1 LVTPRKTTKLTAQ
14 GNNAYGLSYA
24 LSSLRANPFRA
35 ISLAITLS
43 LGISLFAST
52 MVWGDTGVYVSIYE
66 HLEDNAFQL
75 QIQSDIGATALLDQ
89 AEAYMLQSPLIE
101 SSYRVNSTVGILAG
115 YDNGTVQTNTT
126 FPDTKIYDIDGR
138 MYSEGIKDCRTIF
151 IDNELLG
158 TIERDFWTQGSFELH
173 EGEVLVSAYFIYLAE
188 YLLDYTLQI
197 NDTINL
203 DILMGNDPGVPATLG
218 TLGRTTRNDLRIVG
232 IYDPISTDSMIERAL
247 PSMSRANLAQT
258 NLRYPVLGLRDSIM
272 ILQDAVPISSLPENG
287 FFHASSLL
295 RVSANGLAA
304 AGPENIASN
313 LFSLVAQT
321 QEMYNITWDGADRV
335 WAMQLDVNAYIESL
349 TLSILALPVILLA
362 LFFSVFAADTFMAPR
377 TVEVGIIRSKGASY
391 SQVSAIFLW
400 ETLIISA
407 MAVIMGVIFSV
418 LFAPLIPA
426 TTSFMV
432 FDWSV
437 YSYYISKT
445 VLTGGTTLR
454 AIALTVLPS
463 MLFILYLARKAAQTE
478 IGLTLMEA
486 TDNPTE
492 QVESHG
498 FTIGASITLLIIV
511 VALMTILP
519 KDPNFYL
526 LELGLGTAAWFFIA
540 YNGSRISRVGLA
552 QVSKRLSFVMG
563 QKNLISAAYLR
574 MRKGRIIPLMV
585 VLALTMS
592 TTIAFAIQSESLR
605 VDLGRE
611 VSYAVG
617 ADLRVSCTDREFAFN
632 NTLAEVEGVEQV
644 TPVLRAWAQLPTID
658 IELQAIDPLIYAA
671 IGHFDESSFSAE
683 DPATVLSALAATPN
697 GIILSEEHATFLNK
711 TVNSTIRLTMSGVG
725 HTQDVDFIVV
735 GVVHSA
741 PGFGYASVSDIP
753 PSAQGAGFGYQVL
766 SAAGYAFTNLNFTA
780 ETIDAETTNLFLA
793 SLAEGTNQTQLI
805 SNLWAYPGVYPTT
818 PETFNLK
825 DQSLQ
830 TALFLN
836 TVEGLFSIGFVMSL
850 ILSIFAL
857 SISLGSVVRER
868 RKEYAVMRAIGGS
881 KRQIVSMVFSEFT
894 GVVLASLILSILL
907 GMVFGFIMGFL
918 LNNMMPFSRTLV
930 GTTSIPWNFL
940 VIVLIIEI
948 ITMVIGAYLPARE
961 ASRTEPAVVLRN
973 M

>member
-75 QIQSDIGATALLDQ
+75 QIQSDSGSTALLDQ
-89 AEAYMLQSPLIE
+89 AEAHMLQSPFIE

-115 YDNGTVQTNTT
+115 YNNGTVHTNTS
-126 FPDTKIYDIDGR
+126 FPDTKMYDITGP
-138 MYSEGIKDCRTIF
+138 MYSAGIKDCRTIF
-151 IDNELLG
+151 VNNEYLD
-158 TIERDFWTQGSFELH
+158 TIERDFRTQGSFKLH
-173 EGEVLVSAYFIYLAE
+173 EGEVLVSSYFIYLSE
-188 YLLDYTLQI
+188 YLLHYTLQI
-197 NDTINL
+197 NDTIDL
-203 DILMGNDPGVPATLG
+203 DILMGNNPGGPATLG
-218 TLGRTTRNDLRIVG
+218 TLGRTTRNALRIVG
-232 IYDPISTDSMIERAL
+232 IFDPVSTDSMIERAL
-247 PSMSRANLAQT
+247 PSTSRANLIQT

-272 ILQDAVPISSLPENG
+272 ILQDTVPISSLPENG
-287 FFHASSLL
+287 FFRSSSLL
-295 RVSANGLAA
+295 RVSANGLAV
-304 AGPENIASN
+304 AGPEDIALN
-313 LFSLVAQT
+313 LFTLVAQT
-321 QEMYNITWDGADRV
+321 QDMYNITWDGADRV
-335 WAMQLDVNAYIESL
+335 WAMQLAVNAYIESL
-349 TLSILALPVILLA
+349 SLSILALPVILLA

-377 TVEVGIIRSKGASY
+377 TVEVGIMRSKGASY
-391 SQVSAIFLW
+391 SQVSTIFLW
-400 ETLIISA
+400 ETLIIST
-407 MAVIMGVIFSV
+407 MAVIMGVIFSI

-437 YSYYISKT
+437 YSYYISHT

-454 AIALTVLPS
+454 AITLIVLPS
-463 MLFILYLARKAAQTE
+463 MLFILYRARKAAQTE

-486 TDNPTE
+486 TEDPTE

-511 VALMTILP
+511 VILMTILP
-519 KDPNFYL
+519 TDPNFYL
-526 LELGLGTAAWFFIA
+526 LELGLGTAAWFFLA
-540 YNGSRISRVGLA
+540 YNGSRVSRVGLA
-552 QVSKRLSFVMG
+552 RISKKLSFILG
-563 QKNLISAAYLR
+563 QKNLISAGYLR

-592 TTIAFAIQSESLR
+592 TTIAFAVQSESLR
-605 VDLGRE
+605 VDLDRE
-611 VSYAVG
+611 VSYAIG
-617 ADLRVSCTDREFAFN
+617 ADLRVSCTNREFAFN

-644 TPVLRAWAQLPTID
+644 TPVLRTWAHAAGID
-658 IELQAIDPLIYAA
+658 IELQALDPSIYAE
-671 IGHFDESSFSAE
+671 IGKFDESSFGEE

-697 GIILSEEHATFLNK
+697 GIILSEQQASFLNK
-711 TVNSTIRLTMSGVG
+711 TANSTIVLEMTDIGE
-725 HTQDVDFIVV
+725 TQFVMFNVV

-741 PGFGYASVSDIP
+741 PGFGYASLSDIP

-766 SAAGYAFTNLNFTA
+766 SGSGYAFTNLNFTA
-780 ETIDAETTNLFLA
+780 EKIRAGTTNLFLA
-793 SLAEGTNQTQLI
+793 SLAENTNQTQL
-805 SNLWAYPGVYPTT
+805 SSTLWSYPGVYPVT
-818 PETFNLK
+818 PETYNLK

-836 TVEGLFSIGFVMSL
+836 TVEGVFSIGFVMSL
-850 ILSIFAL
+850 TLSIFAL

-907 GMVFGFIMGFL
+907 GVAFGFIMGIL
-918 LNNMMPFSRTLV
+918 LNNMMPFSRTLA

-940 VIVLIIEI
+940 SIVLIIEI
-948 ITMVIGAYLPARE
+948 ITMIIGAYLPARE